1 MSGNPRTD
9 SLGRALLKVV
19 WQAPIWAIPFA
30 LFFGTLFG
38 DSFKGYVG
46 AYKIS
51 LVFALT
57 IRLTLIA
64 LEFGIRRRMR
74 RDGRRGL
81 SFPVEAALILSS
93 SVLASYLAAFIVD
106 RTLMPGFLGS
116 PRMFAVNGMFAFL
129 FTVLIA
135 GIAYAIH
142 FYNES
147 LARARAVEAI
157 RAELAQA
164 ELRALKAQVQ
174 PHFLFNTL
182 NTIAALIPTDPRAA
196 EEMTTRLAEVF
207 RYALSSSERETAPLS
222 EELAFARGYL
232 DIERARFG
240 NRLAV
245 VTEIEPG
252 LEHVLVPSLLLQPVV
267 ENAVRHGIAPRPEGG
282 TIRLQAARE
291 GSRLRL
297 TVEDDGPG
305 IDPAAVA
312 RLSGATTETP
322 RAPGGRG
329 FGLFSVRERLRA
341 NGSSD
346 ALTIESPPGGGT
358 RVSLR
363 LPLSPVP
370 TPRSSS

>member
-1 MSGNPRTD
+1 MSHLHTD
-9 SLGRALLKVV
+9 SLGRSLWKAV
-19 WQAPIWAIPFA
+19 WQTPIWALPFA
-30 LFFGTLFG
+30 IFFGTLFG
-38 DSFKGYVG
+38 GTFKGYLG

-51 LVFALT
+51 LVFAVT
-57 IRLTLIA
+57 IRIALIA
-64 LEFGIRRRMR
+64 LEFGLRRRMKR
-74 RDGRRGL
+74 RSL
-81 SFPVEAALILSS
+81 PIEIALIISTS
-93 SVLASYLAAFIVD
+93 ILASYVAAYIVH
-106 RTLMPGFLGS
+106 RTLMPGILGS
-116 PRMFAVNGMFAFL
+116 PQAFAINGMFAIL

-135 GIAYAIH
+135 GIAYAMH
-142 FYNES
+142 FYHES

-182 NTIAALIPTDPRAA
+182 NSIAALIPSDPRAA

-240 NRLAV
+240 NRLSV

-252 LEHVLVPSLLLQPVV
+252 LEHIQVPSLLLQPVV
-267 ENAVRHGIAPRPEGG
+267 ENAVRHGIAPRAEGG
-282 TIRLQAARE
+282 TIRLTAARE
-291 GSRLRL
+291 GTRLRL

-305 IDPAAVA
+305 IDPSAVA
-312 RLSGATTETP
+312 RLSGASAEIA

-341 NGSSD
+341 NGSED

-358 RVSLR
+358 RVSIR